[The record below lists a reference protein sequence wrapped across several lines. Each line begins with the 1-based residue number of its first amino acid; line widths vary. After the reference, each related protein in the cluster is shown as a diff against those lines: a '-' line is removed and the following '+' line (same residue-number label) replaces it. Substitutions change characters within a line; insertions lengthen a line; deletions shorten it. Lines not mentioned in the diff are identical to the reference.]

1 MSRNS
6 DPDLRRWQGNC
17 SEEIG
22 LKKLERIVA
31 NTPDRRMTTNEES
44 SLPMLPFSQAGECA
58 SLLTWETLFDAIGDG
73 VCVQSIDSR
82 IVCAN
87 SAFADIIGAPLE
99 QIIGRQ
105 CAEVFGCANETGAIP
120 QFCARCGADETGR
133 AEYEEIS
140 GKNPGQRLRSRV
152 SLVRD
157 GSGKIIAYLMVVRD
171 ITETVAHE
179 REIYRRQQAARFG
192 ELAASLAHEIK
203 NPLAGIQGA
212 VDIMIQRR
220 SPNDPERKLLE
231 GVRGEVGRIDAIIR
245 SMLDRARPGVF
256 NFQPASVNAAAH
268 RAVTLAG
275 HQAKAASTRGRQI
288 KIEFVADPSPI
299 VMSIDAEQL
308 EDAVHGLLTNA
319 IEAIDGHGAVIVRL
333 GECDNEDGTGREV
346 IIEVKDSGRGISEED
361 LARIFSPFFSTNPN
375 GAGLGLPA
383 VRRVARAHGGRVEVT
398 SAPGRGTVFT
408 IRLPRQSMSLEKKYA
423 SHE

>member
-1 MSRNS
+1 
-6 DPDLRRWQGNC
+6 
-17 SEEIG
+17 
-22 LKKLERIVA
+22 
-31 NTPDRRMTTNEES
+31 MTTNEES
-44 SLPMLPFSQAGECA
+44 SLPVFPPSQAGECA
-58 SLLTWETLFDAIGDG
+58 ALLTWETLFDAIEDG
-73 VCVQSIDSR
+73 ICVQSLNSR

-87 SAFADIIGAPLE
+87 AAFADIIGAPLE
-99 QIIGRQ
+99 QIVGRS
-105 CAEVFGCANETGAIP
+105 CAEVFGCANEIGAVP
-120 QFCARCGADETGR
+120 QFCARLTSGETGR

-140 GKNPGQRLRSRV
+140 GKHPGQRLRSRV
-152 SLVRD
+152 SPVRD
-157 GSGKIIAYLMVVRD
+157 DSGKIIAYLMVVRD

-179 REIYRRQQAARFG
+179 RENNRRQHAARFG

-212 VDIMIQRR
+212 VDILIQRR

-245 SMLDRARPGVF
+245 SMLDRAQPGVF
-256 NFQPASVNAAAH
+256 NFRPASVNAAVH

-299 VMSIDAEQL
+299 VMNIDAAQI
-308 EDAVHGLLTNA
+308 EDAAHGLLTNA
-319 IEAIDGHGAVIVRL
+319 IEAIDGDGSVVVRL
-333 GECDNEDGTGREV
+333 SEFDRDNGAGREV
-346 IIEVKDSGRGISEED
+346 VIEVEDNGRGIPEED
-361 LARIFSPFFSTNPN
+361 LSRIFSPFFSTNPN

-383 VRRVARAHGGRVEVT
+383 VRRVARAHGGRVEAAST
-398 SAPGRGTVFT
+398 PGRGSTFT
-408 IRLPRQSMSLEKKYA
+408 IRLPRKYMALEEKNV

>member
-1 MSRNS
+1 M
-6 DPDLRRWQGNC
+6 
-17 SEEIG
+17 
-22 LKKLERIVA
+22 
-31 NTPDRRMTTNEES
+31 PDRRMTPNEKS
-44 SLPMLPFSQAGECA
+44 SLPVFPHSQADECPL
-58 SLLTWETLFDAIGDG
+58 LLTWEMLFDAIEDG
-73 VCVQSIDSR
+73 VCVQSLDSH

-87 SAFADIIGAPLE
+87 SAFADIIEAPLE
-99 QIIGRQ
+99 QIIGRP
-105 CAEVFGCANETGAIP
+105 CAEVFGCANETGSIP
-120 QFCARCGADETGR
+120 QFCARSLSDETGR

-140 GKNPGQRLRSRV
+140 GKRPGQRLRSRV
-152 SLVRD
+152 SPVRD
-157 GSGKIIAYLMVVRD
+157 DSGKIIAYLMVVRD

-179 REIYRRQQAARFG
+179 REINRRQQSARFG

-256 NFQPASVNAAAH
+256 SFQPASVNAATH
-268 RAVTLAG
+268 RAVTLAD
-275 HQAKAASTRGRQI
+275 HQVKAASTRGRQI

-299 VMSIDAEQL
+299 VMSIDAAQI

-319 IEAIDGHGAVIVRL
+319 IEAIDGHGVVIVRL
-333 GECDNEDGTGREV
+333 GECDKEDGTGREV
-346 IIEVKDSGRGISEED
+346 IIEIKDSGRGISEED
-361 LARIFSPFFSTNPN
+361 LTRIFSPFFSTNPN

-398 SAPGRGTVFT
+398 STPGLGSTFT
-408 IRLPRQSMSLEKKYA
+408 IRLPRQSMTLEEK
-423 SHE
+423 